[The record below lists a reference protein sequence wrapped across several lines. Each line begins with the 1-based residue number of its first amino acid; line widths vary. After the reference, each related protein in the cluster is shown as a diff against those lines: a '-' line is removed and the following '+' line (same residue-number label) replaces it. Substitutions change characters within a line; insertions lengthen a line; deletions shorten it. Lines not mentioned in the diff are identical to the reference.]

1 MNISNDDD
9 DDDVKYWQIDSL
21 PLYVHVLGGKTVIAI
36 QLIVSPKVV
45 DILRLICVNIENLR
59 SGE

>member
-1 MNISNDDD
+1 MNISNDD

-21 PLYVHVLGGKTVIAI
+21 PFYVHVFGGKTVIAI
-36 QLIVSPKVV
+36 QLIIIPKIV
-45 DILRLICVNIENLR
+45 DISSLICANIENLR